1 MIIDQGYIARRSSR
15 KGKKIINRNWFLVKD
30 KAKLAIGNLRLPRT
44 LEGERVRLRVSV
56 EVLDDDDNGK
66 DVVRINDE

>member
-1 MIIDQGYIARRSSR
+1 MIIDRGYLARRSSR

-44 LEGERVRLRVSV
+44 LEGKRVRLRVSV

-66 DVVRINDE
+66 DVVRFEQ